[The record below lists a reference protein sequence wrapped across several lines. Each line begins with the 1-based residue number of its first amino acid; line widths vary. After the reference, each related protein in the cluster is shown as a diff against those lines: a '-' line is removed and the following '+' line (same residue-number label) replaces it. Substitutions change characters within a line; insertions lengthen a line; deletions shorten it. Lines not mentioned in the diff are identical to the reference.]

1 VIDQRVVGYQS
12 SPAPAPGRSWI
23 VIPPI
28 SVPADAVGIALLVA
42 VAALPLLVGIGLII
56 LGRVWGTA
64 LSMRS
69 SRLRMALASELELSP
84 RELAALSPGGLLK
97 LRDQVAF
104 DELTGALRRAAGLAA
119 AEREIARARR
129 SHSPLSAVFV
139 DLDGLKRVNDAKG
152 HQAGDALIRG
162 VATMLRESLRGQ
174 DLVFRYGGDEFVCLL
189 PGVGEES
196 VAEKFHQLRLQALE
210 KGNRFSFGVAE
221 LAPHEDLV
229 SFLGRAD
236 HRLYAQRGDR
246 SRSLAGAPIVPIPA
260 PGAGRRSPKRRST

>member
-1 VIDQRVVGYQS
+1 VIDQQVVGYQS

-64 LSMRS
+64 LSMRN

-84 RELAALSPGGLLK
+84 RELAALSPSGLLK

-104 DELTGALRRAAGLAA
+104 DELTGALRRAAGIAA
-119 AEREIARARR
+119 AEREVARARR

-139 DLDGLKRVNDAKG
+139 DLDGLKRVNDTKG
-152 HQAGDALIRG
+152 HEAGDAFIRG

-189 PGVGEES
+189 PGVGEEI
-196 VAEKFHQLRLQALE
+196 VVDKFHQLRLQALE
-210 KGNRFSFGVAE
+210 KGTRFSFGVAE
-221 LAPHEDLV
+221 LGPHEDLV

-236 HRLYAQRGDR
+236 HRLYAQRSDR
-246 SRSLAGAPIVPIPA
+246 NRSVAGGPIVPIPA
-260 PGAGRRSPKRRST
+260 HGKGHRSPRRRST